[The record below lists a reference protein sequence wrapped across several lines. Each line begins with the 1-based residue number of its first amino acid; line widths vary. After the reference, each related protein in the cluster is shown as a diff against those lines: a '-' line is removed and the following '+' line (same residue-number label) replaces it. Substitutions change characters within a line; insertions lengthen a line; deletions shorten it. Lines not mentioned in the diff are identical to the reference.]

1 MQFDISV
8 SQASYYSTSIL
19 VYSWEITNNFIK
31 VNELRERGSDVKDYK
46 IRLESIDFNM
56 KRRCKALTF
65 LLLSDDM

>member
-1 MQFDISV
+1 MQFNISI

-56 KRRCKALTF
+56 
-65 LLLSDDM
+65 